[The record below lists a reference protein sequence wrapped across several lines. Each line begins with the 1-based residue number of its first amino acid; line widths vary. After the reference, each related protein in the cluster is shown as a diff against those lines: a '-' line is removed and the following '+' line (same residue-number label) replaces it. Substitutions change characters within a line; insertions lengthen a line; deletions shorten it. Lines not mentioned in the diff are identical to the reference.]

1 MTERELLA
9 AEMALRVLEGHE
21 LLEAQNLLQ
30 SDPAFAAEVA
40 DWEARLAPLFDEIG
54 SVRPD
59 AAMWE
64 RIRAAIGS
72 DPANVISLK
81 RKLRLWQIGGLAAAA
96 AASLSLFLITTHREP
111 VAPPAI
117 DASAPILVA
126 SLASET
132 EPASMETEPASMAVT
147 YLPRT
152 RALIVTPGR
161 LRPREQR
168 ATELWVIP
176 AGEAPISLGL
186 VRTDSVERKT
196 LPADLAAKLITGSTI
211 AVSDEPAGGS
221 PTGQPTGDVLAAGA
235 LSVG

>member
-9 AEMALRVLEGHE
+9 AEMALGVLEGQE
-21 LLEAQNLLQ
+21 LLDAQILLQ

-40 DWEARLAPLFDEIG
+40 AWEVRLAPLLDEIG

-64 RIRAAIGS
+64 RIRKAIGAE
-72 DPANVISLK
+72 PANVVDLR
-81 RKLRLWQIGGLAAAA
+81 RKLRVWQIGGIAAAA
-96 AASLSLFLITTHREP
+96 AASVALFVIATHREP
-111 VAPPAI
+111 APAPVPPIA
-117 DASAPILVA
+117 ASEPILVA

-132 EPASMETEPASMAVT
+132 EPASMAVT

-152 RALIVTPGR
+152 RSLIVTPGR

-176 AGEAPISLGL
+176 AGQAPISLGL
-186 VRTDSVERKT
+186 VRTDGIERKT
-196 LPADLAAKLITGSTI
+196 VPTELASKLVGGATI
-211 AVSDEPAGGS
+211 AVSDEPIGGS

-235 LSVG
+235 LSLG

>member
-1 MTERELLA
+1 MTERERLA
-9 AEMALRVLEGHE
+9 AEMALRVLEGQE
-21 LLEAQNLLQ
+21 LLDAQNLLH

-40 DWEARLAPLFDEIG
+40 DWEARLAPLIDEIG

-59 AAMWE
+59 GAMWE
-64 RIRAAIGS
+64 RIRKAIGS
-72 DPANVISLK
+72 EPATVVSLK
-81 RKLRLWQIGGLAAAA
+81 RKLRLWQIGGIAAAA
-96 AASLSLFLITTHREP
+96 AACMSLFLITTHREP

-117 DASAPILVA
+117 DGSAPILVA

-132 EPASMETEPASMAVT
+132 EPASMAVT
-147 YLPRT
+147 FLPRT
-152 RALIVTPGR
+152 RSLIVTPGR

-196 LPADLAAKLITGSTI
+196 LSADLAAKLTSGSTI

-221 PTGQPTGDVLAAGA
+221 PTGQPTGNVLAAGA
-235 LSVG
+235 LSLG